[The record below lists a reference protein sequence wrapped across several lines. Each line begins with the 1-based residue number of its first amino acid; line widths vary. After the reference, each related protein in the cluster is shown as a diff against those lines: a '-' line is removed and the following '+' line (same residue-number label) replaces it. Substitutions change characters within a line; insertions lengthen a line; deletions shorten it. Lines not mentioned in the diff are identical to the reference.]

1 LRKVLLFLI
10 GIMLIVLAVAGA
22 SVVLIILS
30 YLLSILP
37 PHLLVAILLVLTIA
51 VAVYMGR
58 ELRR

>member
-10 GIMLIVLAVAGA
+10 DIMLIVLAVAGA

-30 YLLSILP
+30 YLLPILP

-51 VAVYMGR
+51 VAVYMDR